1 MNPNIRVLLRYAIQ
15 LLLPVLFVL
24 GSVHLILLTTR
35 TWIPFEYRR
44 ASFPPDT
51 YGFSTADRIYWSGI
65 DLNFLL
71 DDLEISYFDNFTL
84 ADGSP
89 MHNEREL
96 GHFEDV
102 RVIVDG
108 SRKVFAGAIGISAVL
123 VFLLFRF
130 EGSQVALE
138 TLRGGALW
146 ALGLLALLAIGSIF
160 AFTLVFTGFHQIFFD
175 PNTWTFRFS
184 DTFIRLY
191 PQRFWQDVILYVIGL
206 TFLESG
212 SLYLITRALMNR

>member
-1 MNPNIRVLLRYAIQ
+1 MNPNIRMLLRYAIQ

-24 GSVHLILLTTR
+24 GSVHFLILTTR

-44 ASFPPDT
+44 ASFPADT

-71 DDLEISYFDNFTL
+71 DDLEISSFDEFTL

-102 RVIVDG
+102 RVIVGG
-108 SRKVFAGAIGISAVL
+108 SRNVFVGAIASILVL
-123 VFLLFRF
+123 LVLLFRF

-138 TLRGGALW
+138 FLRGGALW
-146 ALGLLALLAIGSIF
+146 TLGLLALLAIGSVF
-160 AFTLVFTGFHQIFFD
+160 AFGLVFTGFHQIFFD

-191 PQRFWQDVILYVIGL
+191 PQRFWQDVIVYVIGL

-212 SLYLITRALMNR
+212 SLYLITRALLNR